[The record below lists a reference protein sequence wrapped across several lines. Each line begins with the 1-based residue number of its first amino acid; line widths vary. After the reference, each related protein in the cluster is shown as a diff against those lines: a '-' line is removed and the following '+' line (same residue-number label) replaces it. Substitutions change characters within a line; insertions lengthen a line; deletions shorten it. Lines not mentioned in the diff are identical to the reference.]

1 MFCAAR
7 AHRVGKKGDAVF
19 DQGDAFDLQVA
30 VRAWHA
36 ASELVV
42 TLSRA
47 WHAALSPAITLRA
60 AKGLTA
66 VHIRR
71 SSRKQE
77 VQTAMA
83 MAELGANGVISA
95 QLIN

>member
-36 ASELVV
+36 AS
-42 TLSRA
+42 
-47 WHAALSPAITLRA
+47 SPAITLRA